1 MAEQNT
7 EPGPEQQAL
16 GRRIREARHEA
27 KRTLQQVADHFG
39 IAPSTVSRWET
50 GEIVPNTTT
59 VAELAE
65 MFGCSAASVAFG
77 DAPSTTGNAA

>member
-1 MAEQNT
+1 MIDQT
-7 EPGPEQQAL
+7 SEPGPEQQAL

-39 IAPSTVSRWET
+39 IAASTVSRWET

-59 VAELAE
+59 VAELADL
-65 MFGCSAASVAFG
+65 FGCSAASVAFG
-77 DAPSTTGNAA
+77 EGTAA